1 LQAFES
7 EVGALF
13 AGGRLAAICQY
24 DRDSFDAVTLAF
36 AASAHSQA
44 VAATVYHEDP
54 ILRICRQHS
63 PPGVRIAGELD
74 FTRAEPLTQAITES
88 LRLDHDIHVNL
99 TQLSYI
105 DAACVAIIL
114 QAAGSLPP
122 PRRMIVTCRGLVHE
136 MFTLVGAGDTPGL
149 RVQMA
154 HGQP

>member
-1 LQAFES
+1 MAFES
-7 EVGALF
+7 GVASLF
-13 AGGRLAAICQY
+13 ADGRLAAICRY

-36 AASAHSQA
+36 ATATHSRA

-63 PPGVRIAGELD
+63 PPGVRVAGEID

-88 LRLDHDIHVNL
+88 LRLDHDIHVNFG
-99 TQLSYI
+99 QLSYI
-105 DAACVAIIL
+105 DAACVSIIL
-114 QAAGSLPP
+114 QAAGRLHP

-136 MFTLVGAGDTPGL
+136 MFMLLGAGGAPAL